1 MRILRAA
8 IVIWAVLM
16 CALGAAFCAF
26 PYIEG
31 NIKEQQ
37 IQQEVN
43 LFKDRLE
50 TMPTEPPTSVMET
63 SPREH
68 EGLWNDMVAY
78 NQHLLE
84 TEQSGLTDPWA
95 YQQSSFRLKSY
106 GFNDEVFGLISIPKL
121 DVELP
126 IYLGATD
133 INMAAGAAHLSQ
145 TSLPI
150 GGENTNCVIAGHRG
164 YGAYPYFRYIAEL
177 QAGDEVI
184 ITNLWET
191 LRYTVTDTK
200 IIQPNEVNEILIQE
214 GREILTLLTCH
225 PYASGGKQRYLV
237 YCDRVVEEVQP

>member
-1 MRILRAA
+1 MRAIKAA
-8 IVIWAVLM
+8 IVIWAILM
-16 CALGAAFCAF
+16 CALGVAFCAF

-50 TMPTEPPTSVMET
+50 TMPTEPPTSVVET
-63 SPREH
+63 TPREH
-68 EGLWNDMVAY
+68 EELWNDMVAY
-78 NQHLLE
+78 NQQLLE

-106 GFNDEVFGLISIPKL
+106 GFNDEVFGLISIPRL

-133 INMAAGAAHLSQ
+133 MNMVAGAAHLSY

-164 YGAYPYFRYIAEL
+164 YGAYPYFRYITDL
-177 QAGDEVI
+177 QPGDEVI

-200 IIQPNEVNEILIQE
+200 IIQPNEVEEILIQE
-214 GREILTLLTCH
+214 GREMLTLLTCH

-237 YCDRVVEEVQP
+237 YCDRVVEEG